1 MPYKRSKTDIHTL
14 PHLQTFRTQLRANLT
29 PAEARL
35 WSILKNSKLD
45 GRKFRRQHSVGRY
58 ILDFYC
64 ASEKL
69 AVELDGARHYSSSGA
84 EYDRERKLFLQHF
97 GINVIRFEN
106 KMVFD
111 DDEWVLNV
119 IRSQFGW
126 HERTTP
132 SSEADAT
139 PPS

>member
-1 MPYKRSKTDIHTL
+1 MTYQRSRTDIHTL
-14 PHLQTFRTQLRANLT
+14 PHLQTFRTELRANLT

-35 WSILKNSKLD
+35 WMFLKNSKVD

-69 AVELDGARHYSSSGA
+69 AIELDGAGHYTGNA
-84 EYDRERKLFLQHF
+84 LEYDRERRMFLEHF

-111 DDEWVLNV
+111 DEDWVLNR
-119 IRSQFGW
+119 IRYEFGW
-126 HERTTP
+126 RERTT
-132 SSEADAT
+132 
-139 PPS
+139 

>member
-1 MPYKRSKTDIHTL
+1 MTYQRSRTDIHTL
-14 PHLQTFRTQLRANLT
+14 PHLQTFRTELRANLT

-35 WSILKNSKLD
+35 WMFLKNSKVD

-69 AVELDGARHYSSSGA
+69 AIELDGAGHYTGNA
-84 EYDRERKLFLQHF
+84 LEYDRERRMFLEHF

-106 KMVFD
+106 KVVFD
-111 DDEWVLNV
+111 DEDWVLNR
-119 IRSQFGW
+119 IRYEFGW
-126 HERTTP
+126 RERTT
-132 SSEADAT
+132 
-139 PPS
+139 